1 MLNKGLSDYGI
12 TPEQYVV
19 ISKLAEEEGISQKQL
34 AQKLDKDVNTV
45 KAILD
50 KLMQHNYVLRQRN
63 QDDKRAFALYLTES
77 AREKL
82 PCLRQVDEDCMQIV
96 YGSLQEEQ
104 LNKLASELRQL
115 RKNIN
120 HELKKRHER

>member
-82 PCLRQVDEDCMQIV
+82 PCLRKVDEDCMQIV
-96 YGSLQEEQ
+96 YGSQQEEQ